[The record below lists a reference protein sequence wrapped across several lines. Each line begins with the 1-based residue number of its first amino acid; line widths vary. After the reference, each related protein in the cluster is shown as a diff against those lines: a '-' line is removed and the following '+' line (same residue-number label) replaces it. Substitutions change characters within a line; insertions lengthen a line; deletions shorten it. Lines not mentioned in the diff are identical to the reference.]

1 MKGVEYMGNNYVKFC
16 PICNETGQNMEWC
29 SNNEKYREF
38 SRGYHAVF
46 FPQDGIT
53 ICPFCK
59 KGILEDSVLTKDEF
73 KIIDKVSDSD
83 RQFLEAMIELKKS
96 DPIEYQL
103 KMSQF
108 KATLKQQESSK
119 VVEEDKDQIRC
130 PKCNS
135 TAITTGARGVNNFW
149 GLIGASKTVNR
160 CGKCGYTW
168 KP

>member
-1 MKGVEYMGNNYVKFC
+1 MYFHDICGAKLGN
-16 PICNETGQNMEWC
+16 
-29 SNNEKYREF
+29 
-38 SRGYHAVF
+38 
-46 FPQDGIT
+46 
-53 ICPFCK
+53 
-59 KGILEDSVLTKDEF
+59 
-73 KIIDKVSDSD
+73 IDKLKECPECLCPLNIEHISPIPDGGWVKAISTDEK
-83 RQFLEAMIELKKS
+83 FMKAMADLYES

-103 KMSQF
+103 KISQF